1 MPIQNFY
8 DRWCERIH
16 GGQPPGKGFPQD
28 LLATTRR
35 KLIELDTAASL
46 DQLRISRGNRLEALK
61 DDRAGQHAIR
71 VNHQFRICFVWTDA
85 GPTRVEFTD
94 YH

>member
-1 MPIQNFY
+1 MPIQSFR
-8 DRWCERIH
+8 DRWCERILAAA
-16 GGQPPGKGFPQD
+16 PPGKGFPPD
-28 LLATTRR
+28 LVAATRR
-35 KLIELDTAASL
+35 KLIDLDEAASL
-46 DQLRISRGNRLEALK
+46 DQLRISRGHRLEALK

-71 VNHQFRICFVWTDA
+71 VNDQFRICFVWTEA